1 MAVYMGRTVALCGNS
16 SMYALHE
23 QSMETRHG
31 DWSETITAKKGF
43 KDRDH
48 DQYHANTSGF
58 TGVVFAHTTRESR
71 FRGCVFRLSALLIM
85 KHMQQQLHYRAWE
98 RLFRSTV
105 TARMDGSR
113 PCG

>member
-31 DWSETITAKKGF
+31 DRSETITAKKGF

-48 DQYHANTSGF
+48 NQYHANTSSF
-58 TGVVFAHTTRESR
+58 TGVVFAHTTPGNPASVAAS
-71 FRGCVFRLSALLIM
+71 FGYRLCLL
-85 KHMQQQLHYRAWE
+85 
-98 RLFRSTV
+98 
-105 TARMDGSR
+105 
-113 PCG
+113 